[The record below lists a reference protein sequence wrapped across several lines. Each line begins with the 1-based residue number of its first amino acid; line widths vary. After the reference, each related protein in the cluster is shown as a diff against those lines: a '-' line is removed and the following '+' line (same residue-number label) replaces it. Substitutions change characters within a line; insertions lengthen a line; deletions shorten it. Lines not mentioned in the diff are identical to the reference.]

1 MRGRRSHGEFLAN
14 LLVDEGRVTR
24 GEFSPV
30 VCDFIDVF
38 PEDLPG
44 LPPIREIEFTID
56 LVPGTSP
63 ISIPPYRMAPAELKE
78 LKTQLEELQDKGFIR
93 PSASPWEAP
102 VLFAKKKDGS
112 LRLCIDYRKLN
123 RATIKNK
130 YPLLR
135 IDDLFDQL

>member
-1 MRGRRSHGEFLAN
+1 MHGKRSHNDYLTKLLA
-14 LLVDEGRVTR
+14 DEGRVTR
-24 GEFSPV
+24 GEFPPI
-30 VCDFIDVF
+30 VCKFVDAF

-63 ISIPPYRMAPAELKE
+63 ISIPPYRMAPVELKE
-78 LKTQLEELQDKGFIR
+78 LKSQLEELQDKGFIC

-112 LRLCIDYRKLN
+112 LRLCIDYHKLN

-130 YPLLR
+130 YLLST
-135 IDDLFDQL
+135 IDNLFDQL